1 MPEAPKSAS
10 LSWKVRDLDN
20 IAETQSLP
28 AKTGKPDAHTRLAPR
43 ITETEQRYE
52 RVSYE
57 MLEKGCMLV
66 SVHIQAKQDTHY
78 HLAPNS
84 NSDFY
89 YLAYAN
95 YTGDVERKPL
105 VPNAGGE
112 VLGGKEICSFYN
124 NQYGYETT
132 MKAGAVIDSRIFA
145 FTREWLEK
153 RVNLAVIPEE
163 HALMCIINKTS
174 DRIAIRSHHFNTDPL
189 RELNALLEETPRSPL
204 FPLLLRKFAYSLISN
219 IFSLLSQPAEA
230 LLGSNGSHEMSVNR
244 IIHYLEQHY
253 RAGFPGIPFLAAL
266 AGMSEATMRRH
277 FLHLTGNTTHEY
289 FTKVQMN
296 FAYESLQQQVSVKE
310 VALTLG
316 FRNPANFTRLFK
328 ANFGITPSAFRQ
340 KIFPATAEHK

>member
-1 MPEAPKSAS
+1 MPEVQKSAS
-10 LSWKVRDLDN
+10 HGWKVRDLDN

-28 AKTGKPDAHTRLAPR
+28 AKPGKPDAHTRLAPR
-43 ITETEQRYE
+43 ITETDQRYE

-89 YLAYAN
+89 YLAYAS
-95 YTGDVERKPL
+95 YEGGVERTPL
-105 VPNAGGE
+105 VPDAGGE
-112 VLGGKEICSFYN
+112 VMGGKEICSFYN
-124 NQYGYETT
+124 NQYGYETS

-153 RVNLAVIPEE
+153 RVNLAAIPQE
-163 HALMCIINKTS
+163 HALMNIIDKTA
-174 DRIAIRSHHFNTDPL
+174 DRIAILSHHFNTDPL
-189 RELNALLEETPRSPL
+189 RELNTLLEETPRSPL

-219 IFSLLSQPAEA
+219 IFTLLSQPAEA
-230 LLGSNGSHEMSVNR
+230 LLGSNASYEMSVNR
-244 IIHYLEQHY
+244 IRHYLEQHY
-253 RAGFPGIPFLAAL
+253 RAGFPGIPFLAEL
-266 AGMSEATMRRH
+266 ADMSEATMRRQ
-277 FLHLTGNTTHEY
+277 FLHLTGKTAHEY
-289 FTKVQMN
+289 FRQVQMN

-328 ANFGITPSAFRQ
+328 ANFGITPSAFRE
-340 KIFPATAEHK
+340 KLFPSLPEHK